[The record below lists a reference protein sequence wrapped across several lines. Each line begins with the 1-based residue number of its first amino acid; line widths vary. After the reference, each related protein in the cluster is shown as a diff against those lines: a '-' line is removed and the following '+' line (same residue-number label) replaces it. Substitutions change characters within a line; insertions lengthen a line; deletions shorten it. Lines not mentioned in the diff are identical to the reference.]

1 MRFVYIILLILL
13 SHLMLPSFSWSHT
26 RNIKVVMDDN
36 YPPFIFKS
44 PEGRLQGILVDQ
56 WRLWEKKTG
65 VNVEIHA
72 MDWAVA
78 QKRMDNGEFD
88 VIDTIFKTEDR
99 LKKYD
104 FSKPYQKI
112 EQPVYFK
119 KDITGIRDL
128 DSLKGFTVAVKEGGA
143 IIGFLKQ
150 HGIDSLVTYPSYE
163 AIIDAAKNGKL
174 SVFSVDKP
182 PAVYFLHKMGIA
194 DQFKNTEPLNTGE
207 FHRAVKKGDKITLN
221 LVEYGFTAISAT
233 ELKKIEES
241 WYGFSYSAPVYNY
254 KYLLWGIGVAGLL
267 LLLLFIWSWGLRKAI
282 SIKTAEL
289 SKSEAKY
296 RELVQ
301 CTDSIILRW
310 QHDGKISFINDYG
323 AALFGYESEELHG
336 ESLFETIVPHN
347 QVDGRDLFKML
358 LDIFEHTDEYK
369 LNLNQNRCRD
379 GRLLWVS
386 WTNSPIYDEEGR
398 IVEILSVGHDITPRK
413 EAEDALYTN
422 QKELEL
428 ARAAAEKANEAKSL
442 FLANMSHEIR
452 TPLNAII
459 GINSLLA
466 ERLEKG
472 ELKELAKDSMAAA
485 NNLLDII
492 SDVLDISKIEA
503 GKLQIVEVPFRPRL
517 LFDQLERMFSA
528 MLRDK
533 GLRFEVSLSSALPEQ
548 LISDPA
554 RIQQIGVNL
563 LSNAL
568 KFTSHGVIRL
578 KLSGSFSQED
588 TVLLNLEVTDSGK
601 GINPENME
609 RIFSPFVQEDL
620 TTTRKFGGTGLGLAI
635 SLHLAEMLGGTI
647 TVESRLG
654 EGSTF
659 NCRIPCKV
667 SRTSQV
673 EEGSASDNNF
683 KKLTR
688 CLKILVA
695 EDSAV
700 NSKMMEAI
708 LRIEGHQVVF
718 ADNGKKAI
726 EAWKNKDF
734 DLVLMDIQMPEMDGM
749 QATEAIRSIEKEKG
763 GHIPIIALTAY
774 ALTGDRERFL
784 EAGMDGYLAKPI
796 TTEQLRGL
804 LWEYSMDK

>member
-1 MRFVYIILLILL
+1 MRFLYSILIILLTQ
-13 SHLMLPSFSWSHT
+13 LMLPSVSWSHSQ
-26 RNIKVVMDDN
+26 NIKVVMDDN

-44 PEGRLQGILVDQ
+44 PEGKLQGILVEQ

-65 VNVEIHA
+65 VHVEINA
-72 MDWAVA
+72 MDWVLA

-88 VIDTIFKTEDR
+88 VIDTIFKTESR

-112 EQPVYFK
+112 EQPVYFNREISGI
-119 KDITGIRDL
+119 KDIS
-128 DSLKGFTVAVKEGGA
+128 SLKGFTVAVKEGDA
-143 IIGFLKQ
+143 IFGFLKQ
-150 HGIDSLVTYPSYE
+150 HGIDNLVTYPSYE
-163 AIIDAAKNGKL
+163 SIIVAARDGKV
-174 SVFSVDKP
+174 SVFSVDQH

-194 DQFKNTEPLNTGE
+194 DRFKHTEPLNTGE
-207 FHRAVKKGDKITLN
+207 FHRAVKKGDAITLH
-221 LVEYGFTAISAT
+221 LIESGFAAITPA
-233 ELKKIEES
+233 ELQKIEES
-241 WYGFSYSAPVYNY
+241 WCGSSLSVSGYNY
-254 KYLLWGIGVAGLL
+254 RYLLWGVGIAGLL
-267 LLLLFIWSWGLRKAI
+267 LLLLFTWSWGLRKAI
-282 SIKTAEL
+282 AIKTTEL
-289 SKSEAKY
+289 RESEKKY

-301 CTDSIILRW
+301 CTDSIVLRW

-323 AALFGYESEELHG
+323 AALFGYKAEELLG

-358 LDIFEHTDEYK
+358 LDIFEHTEEYK
-369 LNLNQNRCRD
+369 LNLNQNRDRD

-386 WTNSPIYDEEGR
+386 WTNSPIYDEQGTV
-398 IVEILSVGHDITPRK
+398 VEILSVGHDITPRK
-413 EAEDALYTN
+413 AAEDALYSN
-422 QKELEL
+422 QQELEL

-472 ELKELAKDSMAAA
+472 ELQELAMDSMAAA

-503 GKLQIVEVPFRPRL
+503 GKLQIVAIPFRPRML
-517 LFDQLERMFSA
+517 IDQLERMFSA

-578 KLSGSFSQED
+578 KISGAFSDEETIMLD
-588 TVLLNLEVTDSGK
+588 LEVADSGK
-601 GINPENME
+601 GIRPENIN
-609 RIFSPFVQEDL
+609 RVFSPFVQEDL
-620 TTTRKFGGTGLGLAI
+620 TTTRKYGGTGLGLAI

-647 TVESRLG
+647 TVESSLG
-654 EGSTF
+654 EGSRF
-659 NCRIPCKV
+659 NCRVPCKV
-667 SRTSQV
+667 VTASGTV
-673 EEGSASDNNF
+673 ESAPSDNNY
-683 KKLTR
+683 KKIARRLR
-688 CLKILVA
+688 ILVA

-708 LRIEGHQVVF
+708 LRIEGHLVMF
-718 ADNGKKAI
+718 AENGKVAI
-726 EAWKNKDF
+726 ETWKNNNF
-734 DLVLMDIQMPEMDGM
+734 DLILMDIQMPEMDGM
-749 QATEAIRSIEKEKG
+749 QATEVIRSIERERG
-763 GHIPIIALTAY
+763 GHIPVIALTAY
-774 ALTGDRERFL
+774 ALTGDRERFI
-784 EAGMDGYLAKPI
+784 EAGMDDYLAKPI
-796 TTEQLRGL
+796 TTEQLRNL